1 MSTLNKVNTTK
12 TTMKGGEKM
21 KKTESVWID
30 TLKDGSWIE
39 KNAVWEVTAEE
50 KDALMQ
56 GVENEDGTIDYLH
69 TEEED

>member
-12 TTMKGGEKM
+12 TTMIGGEKM

-30 TLKDGSWIE
+30 TLKDGAWIE

-50 KDALMQ
+50 KDALTQ

>member
-1 MSTLNKVNTTK
+1 MKILSGDVNTVV
-12 TTMKGGEKM
+12 TMKGEREM
-21 KKTESVWID
+21 EKTESVWID
-30 TLKDGSWIE
+30 TLKEGLWLE

-50 KDALMQ
+50 KDALTQ

>member
-1 MSTLNKVNTTK
+1 
-12 TTMKGGEKM
+12 M

-50 KDALMQ
+50 KDALTQ